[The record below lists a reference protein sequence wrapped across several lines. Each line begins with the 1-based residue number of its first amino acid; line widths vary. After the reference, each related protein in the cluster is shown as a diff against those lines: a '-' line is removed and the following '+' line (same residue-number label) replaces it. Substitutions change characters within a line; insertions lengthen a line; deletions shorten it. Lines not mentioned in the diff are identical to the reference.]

1 MGDKKDDLV
10 PIDFLKPNNSVN
22 ENDKM
27 KILLRDKEV
36 NKWNV
41 LCKDKTS
48 LLQFLKDNIHKNA

>member
-1 MGDKKDDLV
+1 MRYFA
-10 PIDFLKPNNSVN
+10 IDFLKPNNSVN